1 MPANILDTP
10 SLPPQP
16 PSVETPPPKSLDISH
31 INPFWNSPSLSPPYR
46 RAFPSPTSTDCDRS
60 CVPSACASSR
70 FFVSRRLFIGFSYT
84 TPRCPRSVNNN
95 DDDRRPQ
102 SVGKEKEGRDETRRK
117 EKNLKKSRTR
127 SDLRE
132 DRTFGGGGGGV
143 RWYGAIGCECPGG
156 CAATG
161 EAKRM
166 TPPPKKKKY

>member
-70 FFVSRRLFIGFSYT
+70 FFFSRRLFIGFSYT

-132 DRTFGGGGGGV
+132 DRTFGGGGGGCGGMV
-143 RWYGAIGCECPGG
+143 PSGANAREDARPR
-156 CAATG
+156 
-161 EAKRM
+161 AK
-166 TPPPKKKKY
+166 PKE